1 MSTFDSTWRMPEFK
15 PLNVKKKIIDFSKNV
30 MKIIKMY
37 SERRNG
43 GKTYLVLERRG
54 IDATAYKFD
63 LNLQVLYS
71 I

>member
-1 MSTFDSTWRMPEFK
+1 MPEFK
-15 PLNVKKKIIDFSKNV
+15 SLNVKKKIIDFSKNV

-43 GKTYLVLERRG
+43 GKTYLVLERSG
-54 IDATAYKFD
+54 IDATKFD
-63 LNLQVLYS
+63 LNLLVLYN

>member
-1 MSTFDSTWRMPEFK
+1 MPEFK

-37 SERRNG
+37 SDRRNG
-43 GKTYLVLERRG
+43 GKTYLVLERSG
-54 IDATAYKFD
+54 IDADAYKFD
-63 LNLQVLYS
+63 LNLQVLYN